1 MKSRRSETERNG
13 SVFEGNY
20 RDGFEMWDEMED
32 FDELKGCPN
41 PIFVQ
46 FATQECGESKKLGK
60 KLAQMYNKYS
70 DKIQFVF
77 IDCER
82 FSYLCEQE
90 DVT

>member
-1 MKSRRSETERNG
+1 
-13 SVFEGNY
+13 
-20 RDGFEMWDEMED
+20 MED

-46 FATQECGESKKLGK
+46 FATLDCDESKKIGK
-60 KLAQMYNKYS
+60 KLAEMFNKYC
-70 DKIQFVF
+70 DKIQFVY
-77 IDCER
+77 IDSER